1 MAGSHSS
8 SMSLGDD
15 SATDMTSGGETGTS
29 NPWFEFSDLDLTFV
43 PEGQP
48 SGRRFGGVK
57 HGERMH
63 GGEGME
69 IY

>member
-1 MAGSHSS
+1 MAGTHSS

-48 SGRRFGGVK
+48 IMRRRGGVPGTVPGK
-57 HGERMH
+57 QPIGR
-63 GGEGME
+63 GW
-69 IY
+69 